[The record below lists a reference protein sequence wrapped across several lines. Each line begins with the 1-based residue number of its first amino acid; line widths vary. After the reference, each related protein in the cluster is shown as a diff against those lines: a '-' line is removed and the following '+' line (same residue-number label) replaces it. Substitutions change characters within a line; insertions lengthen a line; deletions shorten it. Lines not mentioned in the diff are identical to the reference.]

1 MSYKVISHVPFKVYC
16 KNNFPVL
23 LKVPTWLGAL
33 LFLVALPQAFE
44 QMIELWAKVIML
56 VFILLFIAFSCAIS
70 SNETLE
76 IDNNDLVYSRDLL
89 GVTYFKK
96 IYGRDHVKNIRVY
109 PNINQKTPFD
119 PKGLFSEKLRLYS
132 LGGSIVFDYG
142 PLNRSVLL
150 FKGLNKGQA
159 SEVVA
164 LIERV
169 E

>member
-23 LKVPTWLGAL
+23 LKVPTWIGAL
-33 LFLVALPQAFE
+33 LFLVALPQAFD
-44 QMIELWAKVIML
+44 QLIELWAKVIML
-56 VFILLFIAFSCAIS
+56 VLILLFIAFSCTIS

-76 IDNNDLVYSRDLL
+76 VNNNDLVYSRDVL
-89 GVTYFKK
+89 GVTYLKK
-96 IYGRDHVKNIRVY
+96 IYGRGHVKNIRVY

-164 LIERV
+164 LIEKV